1 MVWEVGDTQALE
13 LLVTLNRLE
22 GRDDPLK
29 RAVLLEAL
37 RTQTGMDSAILARRL
52 PEDQAA
58 VEK

>member
-1 MVWEVGDTQALE
+1 MVWEVDDTQALE

-22 GRDDPLK
+22 GREDPLE

-37 RTQTGMDSAILARRL
+37 WIQTGMDSAILARRL